1 MKYYITI
8 SGTEYE
14 FTPSNFSS
22 CILDF
27 KKPDNTFVSVY
38 PSNISISIHENEF
51 RNIGFNDFSGQIKR
65 QGESQIRISEGIFEE
80 VFKFTFKE
88 ITYDDF
94 KLMYD
99 IQANNINGISNYD
112 ERKDTDIDLYSF
124 NIIKTDLSGIGYTG
138 EIKDCMRVNKV
149 LEVLIKEC
157 FGQDFLLSS
166 VFYTSL
172 PLYICQSS
180 NVIKAVDNVVYNNA
194 TKFPNFSFKRLIN
207 DLTIMHNIRM
217 SISGKTIRIE
227 PYETFENEKINSGVG
242 FDATLPIYSGYLDSQ
257 KTYSF
262 ETEDV
267 KSEVWKSDNSLE
279 LFENKTLKY
288 KEEGKVE
295 EYEMIGYTDLTGITL
310 RTDDYS
316 NSNYCFLYSTDGMNI
331 DSTTTNYPTV
341 SNFELDDFYESGL
354 FYTRTD
360 DSNEFKRSS
369 NEFSI
374 SKYTFVSDVF
384 ILDNPSNVQFVFST
398 DMYQR
403 AKDVSDIYNYPF
415 VGVRLKTYI
424 ADSSQKT
431 ISNTWASCKISNEI
445 YTEKTQEFYKDSEG
459 KYKLFTYNQEQF
471 YYAFIS
477 FSGELSSNANNNCVI
492 VHEFEIGMY
501 QISAFDKILSPPYYF
516 ILSKG
521 YFIEGT
527 YTYLNDALRFANLV
541 PTYHKYDRYAPEG
554 VFDNTQ
560 LALYE
565 KRIKKGQSILSLGSI
580 DEFDTSRFINTQFGV
595 GEIDSVNYDIFKKQ
609 ITISGMYQNEF
620 RFGKNAD
627 ILSFYFD
634 EATNIRMIDNLIICQ
649 AALGTDLSTITP
661 IIKVSPYAS
670 YTVLNSSYATD
681 NTIIVTSEDGQTTKT
696 YTVIITIAQPRFAY
710 SGVLC
715 LINLLP
721 YTNQRWIHSDGVIN
735 NSFGWSRF
743 VSGGASGTVILDYDD
758 YENSTSFQAQGLIG
772 SLNLTGFDSLETVQV
787 TVSILN
793 EVILPDNNF
802 TSITISG
809 CRLTSFD
816 FSNFTNLDNS
826 IIILSANDL
835 NPNKILIDLDESGFI
850 NGTIDVTGNGVLNLG
865 GETARDNLFSKGWVV
880 LFDIV

>member
-14 FTPSNFSS
+14 FTPSNFTS
-22 CILDF
+22 CVLDF
-27 KKPDNTFVSVY
+27 KKPDNMFVSVY

-65 QGESQIRISEGIFEE
+65 QGESQIRIIENTFEE
-80 VFKFTFKE
+80 VFKFTFKD
-88 ITYDDF
+88 IGYDDF
-94 KLMYD
+94 KMMYD
-99 IQANNINGISNYD
+99 IQANNINGIANYD
-112 ERKDTDIDLYSF
+112 ERKDTDIDLYTF
-124 NIIKTDLSGIGYTG
+124 NIQKTDLTGVGYTG
-138 EIKDCMRVNKV
+138 EIKDCMRINRV

-157 FGQDFLLSS
+157 FGSEFILSS

-180 NVIKAVDNVVYNNA
+180 NVLKAVDNLVYANA
-194 TKFPNFSFKRLIN
+194 IKFPNFSLKRLLN
-207 DLTIMHNIRM
+207 DLMIMHNIRM
-217 SISGKTIRIE
+217 SISGNTIRIE
-227 PYETFENEKINSGVG
+227 PYETFENEKLVSGVG
-242 FDATLPIYSGYLDSQ
+242 FDASLPIYSGYLDSQ

-262 ETEDV
+262 ETSDV

-316 NSNYCFLYSTDGMNI
+316 NNNYCFLYSTDGVNI
-331 DSTTTNYPTV
+331 DSTTTDYPTV
-341 SNFELDDFYESGL
+341 SNFDIDDFYESGS

-369 NEFSI
+369 NEFYT

-403 AKDVSDIYNYPF
+403 AVDVKPIYNQPF
-415 VGVRLKTYI
+415 VAIRLKTYI

-431 ISNTWASCKISNEI
+431 VSNTWSACKISTDV

-459 KYKLFTYNQEQF
+459 EYKLFTYNQEQF

-477 FSGELSSNANNNCVI
+477 SIGEISSFANNNCVI

-501 QISAFDKILSPPYYF
+501 QISALDKILTPPYYF
-516 ILSKG
+516 ILSKN

-541 PTYHKYDRYAPEG
+541 PLYHLYDRYAPEG
-554 VFDNTQ
+554 IFDNTQ

-565 KRIKKGQSILSLGSI
+565 KRIKKGQSVLSLGSI

-595 GEIDSVNYDIFKKQ
+595 GEIESVNYDTFKKQ

-627 ILSFYFD
+627 ILSFYFE
-634 EATNIRMIDNLIICQ
+634 EATSIRMIDNLIICE

-661 IIKVSPYAS
+661 TIKVSPYAS
-670 YTVLNSSYATD
+670 FTVLNSSYATD
-681 NTIIVTSEDGQTTKT
+681 NTIIVVSEDGQTTKT
-696 YTVIITIAQPRFAY
+696 YTVIVTIALPRFAY
-710 SGVLC
+710 SSVLC

-721 YTNQRWIHSDGVIN
+721 YTDQRWIHSDGVIN

-743 VSGGASGTVILDYDD
+743 VTGGASGTVILDYDD
-758 YENSTSFQAQGLIG
+758 YENSTNFQAQGLIG
-772 SLNLTGFDSLETVQV
+772 SLNLTGFDSLETIQV
-787 TVSILN
+787 TVSSLN
-793 EVILPDNNF
+793 EVLLPDNNF
-802 TSITISG
+802 TSITLSDCG
-809 CRLTSFD
+809 LTSFD
-816 FSNFTNLDNS
+816 FSGFTNLDNTL
-826 IIILSANDL
+826 IYLSTNNL
-835 NPNKILIDLDESGFI
+835 NPNRILIDLDETGFI
-850 NGTIDVTGNGVLNLG
+850 NGTIDVRNNGVLDAG
-865 GETARDNLFSKGWVV
+865 GSTARDNLFSKGWVV